1 MNNVMVDLETLGV
14 SNNPVILSIG
24 AVKFDGAGLGEEF
37 YREIAVQSCEE
48 AGLVKDQSTLDWWA
62 TQDPELYTKA
72 IGGQQTLESVLLE
85 FSAWLGEECNIW
97 GNGACSD
104 NIWLKSA
111 YDACGLVKPWGHW
124 NDRCYRTVLALF
136 PETKKVLP
144 KIPHHALSDAVAQ
157 ALTLTR
163 MLDWDEGAVQL

>member
-24 AVKFDGAGLGEEF
+24 AVKFDSTGLGEEF

-48 AGLVKDQSTLDWWA
+48 AGLVKDQSTLDWWT
-62 TQDPELYTKA
+62 TQDPELYAKA
-72 IGGQQTLESVLLE
+72 ISGQQSLESVLLE
-85 FSAWLGEECNIW
+85 FSAWLGEACNIW

-111 YDACGLVKPWGHW
+111 YAACGVELPWKHW

-136 PETKKVLP
+136 PKTWRVTP
-144 KIPHHALSDAVAQ
+144 KIPHHALSDAVAH
-157 ALTLTR
+157 ALTLISI
-163 MLDWDEGAVQL
+163 LDWDEGAIQL